1 MKKKIL
7 MALALIGCAVVLVA
21 GTIAG
26 TVAYLTSTSGTLK
39 NTFTVG
45 NVSITMDEAKVNVY
59 GEQDGAIRVSGSA
72 DDAVANTYKLIPGHT
87 YVKDPT
93 IHVAAGSEA
102 CYLFVKVENG
112 ISAIEATGATI
123 EAQMTANGWKSLA
136 NDIWY
141 KEAAVDARNAAQDVA
156 VFSTFTLATDADLD
170 GDPDYSAA
178 VVKVTAYAV
187 QADGFT
193 TATAA
198 WGATFGAP
206 ANPES

>member
-59 GEQDGAIRVSGSA
+59 GEQIGTDRVSGRA
-72 DDAVANTYKLIPGHT
+72 DDVVANTYKLIPGHNYT
-87 YVKDPT
+87 KDPT
-93 IHVAAGSEA
+93 ITVTGGSES

-112 ISAIEATGATI
+112 ISAIEAGTTIADQMEDNGWTALAGQTGVYYMEYDSDPNDKKIPVFAEFTIADNAVVSNYLNATI
-123 EAQMTANGWKSLA
+123 N
-136 NDIWY
+136 
-141 KEAAVDARNAAQDVA
+141 
-156 VFSTFTLATDADLD
+156 
-170 GDPDYSAA
+170 
-178 VVKVTAYAV
+178 VTAYAV
-187 QADGFT
+187 QADGFD
-193 TATAA
+193 TAADA
-198 WGATFGAP
+198 WGATFGAS
-206 ANPES
+206 ANQYS